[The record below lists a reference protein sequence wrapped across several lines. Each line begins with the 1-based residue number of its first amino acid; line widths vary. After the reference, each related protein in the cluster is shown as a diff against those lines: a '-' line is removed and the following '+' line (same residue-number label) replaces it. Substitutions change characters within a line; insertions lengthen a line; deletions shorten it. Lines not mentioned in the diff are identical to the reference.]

1 MTARTRFSVA
11 LAAAVSLTTAGCAT
25 NGLASLPLPH
35 PGLSQGGYSLTAIFE
50 NALNV
55 PALAKVRLAGAD
67 VGQLEE
73 LTAKDYT
80 AVAKLRIQNG
90 VELPEGSTVEL
101 RSATPL
107 GDVFIAVKPPVNA
120 PANGALLKDGDTIG
134 LDHTEA
140 AATVEN
146 LLTGAAVLVNGGA
159 VQNLTNLINGA
170 GKAVGDDGGRNFRT
184 LIDHT
189 NDLLTRMD
197 RRTGQIEDSIVALSG
212 LSRRLDEKNHTIVEL
227 MTAAVPAT
235 DVLAAQTNR
244 IADLAVQAG
253 ATTDMVGRFP
263 SLNGT
268 DTSGRSIIA
277 DMNTLAGTFN
287 DVSLN
292 PDVSLAA
299 LNRLMPKVIKSTA
312 GNSIAIKGSL
322 DRLILGYIPD
332 IGFPGDKGFHG
343 PKWADFNQLIGT
355 FKYTLL
361 RLQERVVGRGPDV
374 PQVPVIPSPD
384 EPGQWQVNG
393 PPPGPPLPLEPG
405 QFVQPHGQPPGPVA
419 PPPPPPGSAH
429 MPAEVAPA
437 SGPTP

>member
-1 MTARTRFSVA
+1 MTARTRISVA
-11 LAAAVSLTTAGCAT
+11 LAAAVSLTSAGCST
-25 NGLASLPLPH
+25 SGLASLPLPH

-67 VGQLEE
+67 VGQLED
-73 LTAKDYT
+73 LQAKDYT
-80 AVAKLRIQNG
+80 AVATLRIANG

-107 GDVFIAVKPPVNA
+107 GDVFIAVKPPVKA
-120 PANGALLKDGDTIG
+120 PANGAMLKDGDTIG
-134 LDHTEA
+134 LDRTEA

-159 VQNLTNLINGA
+159 VQNLTDLINGA
-170 GKAVGDDGGRNFRT
+170 GKAVGDDGGRNFGV

-189 NDLLTRMD
+189 NELLNKMD
-197 RRTGQIEDSIVALSG
+197 RRTEQISDSIVALSG
-212 LSRRLDEKNHTIVEL
+212 LSRRIDEKNHVLVDL
-227 MTAAVPAT
+227 MTAAAPAT
-235 DVLAAQTNR
+235 DVLAAQTNQ

-268 DTSGRSIIA
+268 DTSGRSIIG

-299 LNRLMPKVIKSTA
+299 LNRLMPKVIKATA

-343 PKWADFNQLIGT
+343 PKWSDFNQIIGA

-374 PQVPVIPSPD
+374 PQVPVMPSAD
-384 EPGQWQVNG
+384 DPGQWQVVG
-393 PPPGPPLPLEPG
+393 PPPGPTAPG
-405 QFVQPHGQPPGPVA
+405 EFVQPHGQPPGPVQ